1 MRAILSDIH
10 SNLEA
15 LRVVLKAVDGAKA
28 DEAVCLGDVIGYG
41 PDPKAAVDAAMR
53 LSWCIL
59 GNHDEALLYPEKL
72 ARFSPRAGEAL
83 RWTAKALRD
92 TADAGNAKRIEF
104 LETLELTRTE
114 GDIQYVHG
122 SPRDATGEY
131 LTPMLG
137 ADREEVAEL
146 FQTFEH
152 IVFVGH
158 THWPGV
164 ITEKEGW
171 RSPAELGNEYVIGPE
186 KAVINVGSVGQPRD
200 HNPRASFCLFDGKV
214 VCWRRVGYELEI
226 TQSKIYAIPE
236 LDDALGD
243 RLAEG
248 R

>member
-15 LRVVLKAVDGAKA
+15 LRAVLQAVDGAGA
-28 DEAVCLGDVIGYG
+28 DEAVCLGDVVGYG
-41 PDPKAAVDAAMR
+41 PDPKKALDAVTR

-59 GNHDEALLYPEKL
+59 GNHDEGILVPEKT

-83 RWTAKALRD
+83 RWTNKILRD
-92 TADAGNAKRIEF
+92 PADAGNRKRLEF
-104 LETLELTRTE
+104 LESLELTRQE
-114 GDIQYVHG
+114 GDILYVHG

-137 ADREEVAEL
+137 SDPEAVAGL
-146 FQTFEH
+146 FQTFQH

-171 RSPAELGNEYVIGPE
+171 RSPADLGNEYVIGPE

-200 HNPRASFCLFDGKV
+200 HNPRACFCLFDGEV
-214 VCWRRVGYELEI
+214 VRWRRVSYELEI